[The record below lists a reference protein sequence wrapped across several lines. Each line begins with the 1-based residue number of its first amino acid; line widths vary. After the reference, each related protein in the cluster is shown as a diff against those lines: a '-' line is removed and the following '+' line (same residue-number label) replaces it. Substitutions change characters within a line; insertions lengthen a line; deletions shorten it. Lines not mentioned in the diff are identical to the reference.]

1 MIQPIAKGDH
11 KMMDLIKNGLL
22 VWCAAGMLSIVAGA
36 EENDTLQ
43 LKIPVSQTGT
53 ISFLLQTDQIYCN
66 GQGQKNYQQ
75 TLIRLPGIFE
85 ISFSRTDPS
94 VNIRWVWDDRGGSG
108 TFHDI
113 IADMT
118 DLPGPETY
126 FLQYTWDSGRGI
138 SEAYLNGTPLRVP
151 GAEFSPWWVG
161 KEVANIEIGGGRLT
175 VSDVTVDSRY
185 TPPEKMQAAVP
196 EAFLGRHANLTGFP
210 KLPNPL
216 DADALRGELLY
227 SSDLD
232 TPESV
237 AGWVAEGP
245 LDVRFENGAMRM
257 RSIDFAEHTVF
268 WCPQEFPERFIAEWE
283 FEPLS
288 YYGLAII
295 FFAARGE
302 HGEDIF
308 DPSLPDRDGRF
319 VHYIRGAITSY
330 HVSYFAN
337 VENYQMGRV
346 DSNLRKNNQFYR
358 VGGGPVAIH
367 PGTQGW
373 QQMRLIKDGNRIQLF
388 ANGKICV
395 DWTDDDPDR
404 YGPPHGGGKIG
415 FRQMKPTV
423 GAYRNFRVWAVE
435 NINAIYKAV
444 RN

>member
-1 MIQPIAKGDH
+1 MSGASAK
-11 KMMDLIKNGLL
+11 
-22 VWCAAGMLSIVAGA
+22 AAIGA
-36 EENDTLQ
+36 LWVIGAVCLFAAERSESMTVPPLGE
-43 LKIPVSQTGT
+43 SGT
-53 ISFLLQTDQIYCN
+53 ISFRMQTDQTYRN
-66 GQGQKNYQQ
+66 GQGQENYQQ

-94 VNIRWVWDDRGGSG
+94 VNLRWVWDGRKGFEGK
-108 TFHDI
+108 FYDI

-151 GAEFSPWWVG
+151 GATFSPWWVG
-161 KEVANIEIGGGRLT
+161 KEVTTIEIGGGRLT

-210 KLPNPL
+210 KPPCPL
-216 DADALRGELLY
+216 DADTLRGELLY
-227 SSDLD
+227 SSGLD

-245 LDVRFENGAMRM
+245 LDVRFESGAMRM

-268 WCPQEFPERFIAEWE
+268 WCPQEFPESFIAEWE

-288 YYGLAII
+288 QYGLAIV

-302 HGEDIF
+302 QGEDLF
-308 DPSLPDRDGRF
+308 DPALPKRDGRF

-346 DSNLRKNNQFYR
+346 DSNLRKNNKFYR
-358 VGGGPVAIH
+358 VGGGPVAVP
-367 PGTQGW
+367 PGTKGW

-415 FRQMKPTV
+415 FRQMTQTV
-423 GAYRNFRVWAVE
+423 GAYRNFRVWTVE
-435 NINAIYKAV
+435 K
-444 RN
+444 RGRDEQ

>member
-1 MIQPIAKGDH
+1 MSTIKRIKWTLLRLGYTGILLAPAK
-11 KMMDLIKNGLL
+11 
-22 VWCAAGMLSIVAGA
+22 LSA
-36 EENDTLQ
+36 ENS
-43 LKIPVSQTGT
+43 IPAMGESGT
-53 ISFLLQTDQIYCN
+53 IAFRLQVDQNYRN
-66 GQGQKNYQQ
+66 GRGQENYQQ
-75 TLIRLPGIFE
+75 LLIGLPGIFE
-85 ISFSRTDPS
+85 ITFSRTNSS
-94 VNIRWVWDDRGGSG
+94 VNLRWVWDDRRGEGR
-108 TFHDI
+108 FHDI

-126 FLQYTWDSGRGI
+126 YLQYTWDSGLGV

-151 GAEFSPWWVG
+151 GAKFSPWWTG
-161 KEVANIEIGGGRLT
+161 KEIANIEIGSGRLT
-175 VSDVTVDSRY
+175 VSDVKADSRY
-185 TPPEKMQAAVP
+185 TPPEKMKASVP
-196 EAFLGRHANLTGFP
+196 VEFRGRHSQLTGFP
-210 KLPNPL
+210 VPPCPL
-216 DADALRGELLY
+216 DVDALRGELLY
-227 SSDLD
+227 SSDFD
-232 TPESV
+232 SPESV

-268 WCPQEFPERFIAEWE
+268 WCSQDFPESFIAEWE

-288 YYGLAII
+288 HYGLAII

-302 HGEDIF
+302 QGEDIF
-308 DPSLPDRDGRF
+308 DPALPARDGRF

-358 VGGGPVAIH
+358 VGGGPVAIP

-373 QQMRLIKDGNRIQLF
+373 QRMQLIKNGNRIQLF

-395 DWTDDDPDR
+395 DWTDDDPER

-415 FRQMKPTV
+415 FRQMTQTV
-423 GAYRNFRVWAVE
+423 GQYRNFRVWE
-435 NINAIYKAV
+435 LERK
-444 RN
+444 